1 MEMGGDKVASQ
12 SKGKATIESV
22 YGYSETVGL
31 GHDRERIAELT
42 PTVADQLDKLSSLW
56 QIDVDG
62 HEMALTFSVIE
73 AWGLEEDISS

>member
-1 MEMGGDKVASQ
+1 MAMEGDKVPSQ
-12 SKGKATIESV
+12 SKGRVTIEST

-31 GHDRERIAELT
+31 GHDRERVAELT
-42 PTVADQLDKLSSLW
+42 ATVGDQLDKLNRLW

-62 HEMALTFSVIE
+62 YEMALTFSVVE

>member
-1 MEMGGDKVASQ
+1 MAMGGDKVASQ
-12 SKGKATIESV
+12 SKGNVTIEST

-42 PTVADQLDKLSSLW
+42 PTVGDQLDKISSLW

-62 HEMALTFSVIE
+62 HEMALIFSVVE
-73 AWGLEEDISS
+73 AWNLQGDVSS